1 MTALYKV
8 PHPTGGF
15 ERNELKTTSDQPEE
29 TGGRFSNMPFL
40 EHLEELRKRLIR
52 SIIALL
58 IAAAGS
64 FYFAD
69 HIVKFIV
76 KPLGDTK
83 LYVTEVAGSFTAYFK
98 VSLIAGLIVALPYI
112 FWQLWS
118 FVSPGLYKRERLMIL
133 PIVIA
138 STVLFLL
145 GAIFCFYVMLPVSLN
160 FLINFSGGL
169 ITPIITVSSYVSFIS
184 MLILGFGLGFQL
196 PIVAYVLGKF
206 GIVSARGL
214 SKARRYAIVV
224 LLFLAAFLTP
234 TPDAFTMMVMF
245 VPLYALYEVS
255 ILIVWLTGKK
265 KAAELSV
272 E

>member
-1 MTALYKV
+1 MA
-8 PHPTGGF
+8 P
-15 ERNELKTTSDQPEE
+15 NDQPEE
-29 TGGRFSNMPFL
+29 SGGRFSNMPFL

-58 IAAAGS
+58 VAAAGS

-69 HIVKFIV
+69 YIVKFIM

-98 VSLIAGLIVALPYI
+98 ISLITGLIVALPYI
-112 FWQLWS
+112 FWQLWT
-118 FVSPGLYKRERLMIL
+118 FISPGLYKREKMMIL

-145 GAIFCFYVMLPVSLN
+145 GATFCYYVMLPMTIH
-160 FLINFSGGL
+160 FLVNFSGGL
-169 ITPIITVSSYVSFIS
+169 ITPIITVSSYISFLS
-184 MLILGFGLGFQL
+184 MMILGFGAGFQL

-214 SKARRYAIVV
+214 NKARRYAVV
-224 LLFLAAFLTP
+224 ILLFLAAFLTP
-234 TPDAFTMMVMF
+234 TPDAFTMMMMF
-245 VPLYALYEVS
+245 LPLYALYEIS
-255 ILIVWLTGKK
+255 ILVVWLTGKK
-265 KAAELSV
+265 KV
-272 E
+272 ETVD

>member
-1 MTALYKV
+1 MAS
-8 PHPTGGF
+8 
-15 ERNELKTTSDQPEE
+15 SDQPEE

-52 SIIALL
+52 SIVALL
-58 IAAAGS
+58 IAAGGS

-69 HIVKFIV
+69 HIVKFIIR
-76 KPLGDTK
+76 PLGDTK

-98 VSLIAGLIVALPYI
+98 ISLIAGMIVALPYI

-118 FVSPGLYKRERLMIL
+118 FISPGLYKREKLMIL
-133 PIVIA
+133 PIVLS

-145 GAIFCFYVMLPVSLN
+145 GAVFCYYVMLPITLN

-169 ITPIITVSSYVSFIS
+169 ITPIITVSSYISFIS
-184 MLILGFGLGFQL
+184 MLILGFGAGFQL

-234 TPDAFTMMVMF
+234 TPDVFTMMVMF
-245 VPLYALYEVS
+245 VPLYALYEIS

-265 KAAELSV
+265 KAAEV
-272 E
+272 